1 MKTKTILLVLMLGA
15 CAWRCS
21 AQATLDSSGDGLL
34 SGTYYMRQVFYYY
47 VPGQTNDLGET
58 INVQGTIFFTGTG
71 IYTFSGSIL
80 DSAVSST
87 KAELFTTNGTYVIAA
102 SGEGYISGVDQ
113 EFANDRISGLVS
125 HGVFI
130 GSSTSNAEG
139 YNDLF
144 IAAPLGS
151 TATNATLSGTYA
163 VAYMDPT
170 FLPSATAQPGG
181 DAMFTM
187 TADGQGN
194 IGAVNV
200 TSYLGNSATAGSQ
213 SLSGVT
219 YAFTNGAAQVK
230 FGGTRNSTTLV
241 AGTELLYISPD
252 GNFIFGGSYTGW
264 DMFIG
269 VRAATSAPTNYA
281 GLYYQAGL
289 DLDAAASNSGF
300 SPFDSYY
307 GSFQALSSGKIIG
320 HQRLSSVSPTNFGS
334 LSSLLIYGGSSDFTY
349 YDTYTVN
356 SDGSSDDSDFA
367 QHYVSSADGT
377 IRVGYGIGPYL
388 SINVAFQAPS
398 FSGSGTYLSPVGV
411 VNAATSAPFTAQIA
425 PGEFVT
431 LYGTG
436 LAPTTDSASV
446 PFPDKLDGVQV
457 FVNGAAAPVYYVSP
471 TQISFV
477 VPFLTTPNSVA
488 QIQVDNNGTESN
500 LVSQFTGMSSAGVF
514 TNNPVG
520 GLGYAAA
527 LHPNESVIS
536 ESSPAQIGETVAV
549 YLAGMGVVSLPVSD
563 GVAAPSD
570 PLSITTATPLVFLL
584 DTAGHYVQATP
595 LTYSGLAPGFAGLY
609 QINFAV
615 PSGLVSGNALLE
627 TIGQDSDT
635 FQAVLPITTTTS
647 SAVPAADAPVVNQ
660 RPSHIHAAPSQL
672 GRAADAQ

>member
-1 MKTKTILLVLMLGA
+1 
-15 CAWRCS
+15 
-21 AQATLDSSGDGLL
+21 
-34 SGTYYMRQVFYYY
+34 
-47 VPGQTNDLGET
+47 
-58 INVQGTIFFTGTG
+58 
-71 IYTFSGSIL
+71 
-80 DSAVSST
+80 
-87 KAELFTTNGTYVIAA
+87 
-102 SGEGYISGVDQ
+102 
-113 EFANDRISGLVS
+113 
-125 HGVFI
+125 
-130 GSSTSNAEG
+130 
-139 YNDLF
+139 
-144 IAAPLGS
+144 
-151 TATNATLSGTYA
+151 
-163 VAYMDPT
+163 
-170 FLPSATAQPGG
+170 
-181 DAMFTM
+181 
-187 TADGQGN
+187 
-194 IGAVNV
+194 
-200 TSYLGNSATAGSQ
+200 
-213 SLSGVT
+213 
-219 YAFTNGAAQVK
+219 
-230 FGGTRNSTTLV
+230 
-241 AGTELLYISPD
+241 
-252 GNFIFGGSYTGW
+252 
-264 DMFIG
+264 
-269 VRAATSAPTNYA
+269 
-281 GLYYQAGL
+281 
-289 DLDAAASNSGF
+289 
-300 SPFDSYY
+300 
-307 GSFQALSSGKIIG
+307 
-320 HQRLSSVSPTNFGS
+320 
-334 LSSLLIYGGSSDFTY
+334 
-349 YDTYTVN
+349 
-356 SDGSSDDSDFA
+356 
-367 QHYVSSADGT
+367 
-377 IRVGYGIGPYL
+377 VGYGIGPYL